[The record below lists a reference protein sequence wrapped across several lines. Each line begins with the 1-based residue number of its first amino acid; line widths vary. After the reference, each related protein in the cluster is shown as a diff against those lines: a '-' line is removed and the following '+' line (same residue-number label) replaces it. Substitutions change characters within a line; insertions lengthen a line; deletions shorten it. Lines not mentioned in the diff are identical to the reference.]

1 MDLNNDKYLDFTE
14 FSKILMGSLRAEFR
28 VRALFMFYAYDEGQ
42 KGLAVGRV
50 VLVDS
55 MKFKRAWQDIS
66 GKMTWLAFWL
76 CATNA
81 LILLAKE

>member
-42 KGLAVGRV
+42 KG
-50 VLVDS
+50 
-55 MKFKRAWQDIS
+55 
-66 GKMTWLAFWL
+66 FWL
-76 CATNA
+76 LAA
-81 LILLAKE
+81 LSLLIQ